1 MTEYVYMG
9 YGFTVYFFLIFL
21 TVYERHS
28 GTVISTHASQQEDPG
43 LDS

>member
-1 MTEYVYMG
+1 M
-9 YGFTVYFFLIFL
+9 FTWVTASLSIFFLIFL